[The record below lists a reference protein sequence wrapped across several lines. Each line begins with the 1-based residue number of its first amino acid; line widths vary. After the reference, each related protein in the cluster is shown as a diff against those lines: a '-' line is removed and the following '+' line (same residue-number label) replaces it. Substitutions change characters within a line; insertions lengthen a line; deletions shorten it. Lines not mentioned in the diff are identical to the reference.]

1 MNKNE
6 GIDNMSKSQSRFP
19 LFPSRQN
26 AIGMANWMS
35 LHTIDVFDKLLIVHV
50 VK

>member
-1 MNKNE
+1 MNKNKR
-6 GIDNMSKSQSRFP
+6 IDNMSKSQSRFP
-19 LFPSRQN
+19 LFASRRN

-35 LHTIDVFDKLLIVHV
+35 LQMIEVLDKLLIVHV